1 MKAKK
6 IMAGTLAAAMTVGGG
21 ALPISTIASVMT
33 ASAAETT
40 TKTDEET
47 KVANAK
53 TALEKEANFDY
64 STIIGESY
72 VTTKTFDGNDTN
84 ALTAAV
90 KAVLKD
96 KVAVGDEELAK
107 YTVTDAKYEPTTI
120 DGAAKVTYTL
130 TYTAATEAGVD
141 SQVKTADIAVATTLA
156 LTPEQKVDAALTLVT
171 SSSIAGFTPSN
182 KDNDES
188 VTAAVNKAIEKTG
201 AKLFGKIECD
211 YKAAEKGVA
220 GSIKTKNAFSIYA
233 GEGDNLITKT
243 ATLDLAIKALNTDD
257 EDVAAAE
264 KAITDY
270 FNDFKPDGK
279 SAFKSTDTDATIEKA
294 VKDLVETKYNV
305 RVTLSTVPSGRAS
318 WYIPAT
324 TEKEGKFAATF
335 LVASKSSNVSKTVKI
350 DEFTIKQLKSN
361 ATKAKDIA
369 KVLAKEFES
378 EYTLPSTATKANV
391 DTFVKAVVSKAVGT
405 EVDGVTLTASDLDG
419 VSFVWGTDGN
429 YNNKPASFKKD
440 GTIYGTLNVKCGDAT
455 EKVEVAEKKII
466 LKNSAKEDVEAVKV
480 LADKAIKNLDLTKT
494 TYTDAASLESA
505 ILAAIKEQKISDDE
519 KAETVGEST
528 EALTYAFEEDGVQ
541 FTAAGK
547 TEGKFTAK
555 IKYSAKAVK
564 FTNIAGKFEY
574 NDADYTDTVAV
585 NLVLPLSKA
594 QKLTLVNEALAKVQK
609 EYPTTNRSTLDELL
623 TAVNDALKATGTG
636 YTATA
641 AGSMTS
647 EDANYKGAGFKTF
660 SINIA
665 DGNTLVAQK
674 TLKFD
679 IPQWLTNKA
688 ALEEATNDVN
698 AALASLTVT
707 NTTTTSEVLDVI
719 KKTIAPYEGVGID
732 SAATSLTITP
742 ATKTAKGSI
751 TGTVKLTT
759 PDTAISGTVNVNVAI
774 PVLPMTDA
782 EKLDAAKTLLDE
794 TFANFKTSNA
804 TQQADVTKAASD
816 ALAKSDNLKDVISS
830 IVQDT
835 YKKVDPTKEAE
846 GSITGTFTL
855 KVNDSTTTYDVNLKI
870 AKLDKDDN
878 EKAEDIK
885 KAINDAIAAYE
896 KNSSTTL
903 NATKQDEFTAMV
915 EKAATDLGY
924 KVDGKDV
931 KITISD
937 FKVNPSTTS
946 NLGTIRGSI
955 DILRGTAIKHIDIHV
970 NIPQLPTD
978 EQKLATATGAA
989 KEALAAVKSSNETTA
1004 DSILDAV
1011 KAAIV
1016 KADVDVAADW
1026 SADAPFTIKK
1036 ATETEDGVITGSIV
1050 LKSGDKTETVAVNLP
1065 IAKLV
1070 LTDAEKAENAKK
1082 IAEEALKNF
1091 TATND
1096 TIETD
1101 VTTYLAVALKDSA
1114 AATATIAN
1122 FNVLKSTVDAEGKV
1136 TGTVTIKVGEN
1147 GTATIELALPIAK
1160 IEAPT
1165 VAGVVLNK
1173 TYTNSTSAIRIKWD
1187 AAEGVDGYEVY
1198 KNGTLAGNVQAGE
1211 FLATGLAAGTTY
1223 KFTVKAYKTVDGVKY
1238 YSDESEA
1245 LAACTKPKATTITG
1259 FVSRAT
1265 KTVKVAWH
1273 SVTGPTSYQVQISAD
1288 KTFKTGVKN
1297 AYVSYKSERS
1307 YTTKVSKSKTTYYVR
1322 VRACKRSG
1330 GNVYRSAWSPVKT
1343 VKTK

>member
-33 ASAAETT
+33 ASAANDTPSQDISSV
-40 TKTDEET
+40 TDEQKKAAQDIVNKAAEALKSADISYTSAIAAKYAQKADVATAGFET
-47 KVANAK
+47 AVN
-53 TALEKEANFDY
+53 TALTTAKLTPANFQI
-64 STIIGESY
+64 TGA
-72 VTTKTFDGNDTN
+72 T
-84 ALTAAV
+84 
-90 KAVLKD
+90 
-96 KVAVGDEELAK
+96 
-107 YTVTDAKYEPTTI
+107 YEGASI
-120 DGAAKVTYTL
+120 DSAAKVTYKI
-130 TYTAATEAGVD
+130 TYTDPSSEASADAT
-141 SQVKTADIAVATTLA
+141 VATTLT

-211 YKAAEKGVA
+211 YKAAEKGVE

-233 GEGDNLITKT
+233 GVGDSLVTKT
-243 ATLDLAIKALNTDD
+243 ATLDLAIAKLNTDD
-257 EDVAAAE
+257 EDVAAA
-264 KAITDY
+264 KTAIETY
-270 FNDFKPDGK
+270 FGK
-279 SAFKSTDTDATIEKA
+279 YKTGEAAFKSTDTDATIEKA

-305 RVTLSTVPSGRAS
+305 RVTLSTVPSGRTA
-318 WYIPAT
+318 WYVPAT
-324 TEKEGKFAATF
+324 TDKEGSFAATF
-335 LVASKSSNVSKTVKI
+335 LIASKSSNVSATAEVAEFKI
-350 DEFTIKQLKSN
+350 DKLKSN
-361 ATKAKDIA
+361 ADKAADIA
-369 KVLAKEFES
+369 KVLAAEFKS
-378 EYTLPSTATKANV
+378 NTYTLPSTATKANV
-391 DTFVKAVVSKAVGT
+391 DTFVKAVVSNAVGT
-405 EVDGVTLTASDLDG
+405 EVDGVKLTASDLDG

-455 EKVEVAEKKII
+455 EKVTVAENKIV

-480 LADKAIKNLDLTKT
+480 LADKAIKNLDLTEGSYT
-494 TYTDAASLESA
+494 TAKALEDAIIE
-505 ILAAIKEQKISDDE
+505 AIKEQKISDNKDE
-519 KAETVGEST
+519 TTAVSDDQV
-528 EALTYAFEEDGVQ
+528 TYAFDGDVQ
-541 FTAAGK
+541 FTAADK

-594 QKLTLVNEALAKVQK
+594 QKLALVNDALAKVQK

-674 TLKFD
+674 TLKFN
-679 IPQWLTNKA
+679 IPQWLTNKE
-688 ALEEATNDVN
+688 ALEAATKAVN
-698 AALASLTVT
+698 TALASLTVT

-751 TGTVKLTT
+751 AGTVKLTT
-759 PDTAISGTVNVNVAI
+759 PDATLSSVVNVNVAI
-774 PVLPMTDA
+774 PVLAMTDA

-835 YKKVDPTKEAE
+835 YKKVDATKDAE

-855 KVNDSTTTYDVNLKI
+855 KVNDSTATYDVNLKI
-870 AKLDKDDN
+870 KKLDKNDE
-878 EKAEDIK
+878 EKATEIK
-885 KAINDAIAAYE
+885 NAINDAIAAYE